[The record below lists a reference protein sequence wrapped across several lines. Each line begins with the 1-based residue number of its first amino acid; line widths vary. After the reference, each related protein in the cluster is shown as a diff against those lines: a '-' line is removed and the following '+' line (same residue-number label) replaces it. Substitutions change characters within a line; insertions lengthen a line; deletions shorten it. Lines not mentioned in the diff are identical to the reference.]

1 MANTG
6 ITDENALTRLTGT
19 GPDHPVNVV
28 HREWTNLKDKSAATV
43 KNFDEKHT
51 STLFDFVVDH
61 MQFVPNCKHIYS
73 NEVSTCSCLPDLVTE
88 LTDKE
93 LMDVAHA
100 LVVFGKQTKSEQQI
114 RVMDWIAHDAALEVG
129 LACISPDNQAEAFCS
144 PWNHER
150 DDLQAPFGIFGGI
163 RKAKMDSVFDLDEK
177 EQSSSAWIERKRIQQ
192 QQPSPWLHFRSEDV
206 L

>member
-1 MANTG
+1 MKILAKTMANTG

-129 LACISPDNQAEAFCS
+129 LACIPRIIKQK
-144 PWNHER
+144 R
-150 DDLQAPFGIFGGI
+150 
-163 RKAKMDSVFDLDEK
+163 SVLPGTMNEMICK
-177 EQSSSAWIERKRIQQ
+177 HRLASLVGYGK
-192 QQPSPWLHFRSEDV
+192 
-206 L
+206 